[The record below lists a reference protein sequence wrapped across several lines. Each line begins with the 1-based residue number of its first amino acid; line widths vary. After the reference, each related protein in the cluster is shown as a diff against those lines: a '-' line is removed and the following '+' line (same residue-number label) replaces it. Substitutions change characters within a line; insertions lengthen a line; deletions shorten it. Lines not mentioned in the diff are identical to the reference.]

1 MNYFPFESSE
11 NRYGKALFTPVYAN
25 VDIQFQFERSDLVKR
40 KLSGDYS
47 KRKGAKARMEIDK
60 DKWKFI
66 SLNEKQYG
74 ITDSQ
79 QQKQKERLKFLL
91 TLFLSL
97 FVCFFFMKK
106 Q

>member
-1 MNYFPFESSE
+1 MQMS
-11 NRYGKALFTPVYAN
+11 
-25 VDIQFQFERSDLVKR
+25 VDIQFQLKRSDFGEESYQKITVKE
-40 KLSGDYS
+40 
-47 KRKGAKARMEIDK
+47 KGRRMEIDK

-74 ITDSQ
+74 ITDSY

-97 FVCFFFMKK
+97 FMCCFFLFS
-106 Q
+106 